1 MTGALRVL
9 IASGDATAADNL
21 AHQVETAGYRVM
33 ARVTSG
39 KEAVAL
45 AETRHPD
52 LVLVDTKLRGKMSI
66 PAVLK
71 KIQTFCNIPV
81 VVIAS
86 SDEDVPVL
94 RRNAL
99 LPNGLLVRP
108 FGIRQFRQVTRSTVY
123 RHYPEAGLNQNG
135 GDNQRY
141 ANQVMNRIAHDINNS
156 LSSALANIQISRRS
170 CITSDDIL
178 CEHLNSAEASVLRA
192 RDQSLQLLTPVAMP
206 AKETRAPHKTKVLP
220 ERPQKVM
227 AHKRGAT
234 MHYRILLMD
243 DEPAILSATSEMLS
257 FLGHEVTVAENGD
270 TAITL
275 YKQAQASAMPFDAVI
290 LDITVPGGKGAQETL
305 PQLRTF
311 DPEVRAI
318 ISTGYAT
325 HPLVVSFSASGF
337 VAALVKPY
345 GFKELEESLSKAFQ
359 S

>member
-1 MTGALRVL
+1 MPVALRVL
-9 IASGDATAADNL
+9 IAAGDLSAADNL
-21 AHQVETAGYRVM
+21 AHQVKTAGYRVM
-33 ARVTSG
+33 AQVSSG
-39 KEAVAL
+39 KEAIAL

-52 LVLVDTKLRGKMSI
+52 LVLVDTNLRGKMSI

-94 RRNAL
+94 RRNAII
-99 LPNGLLVRP
+99 PKGFLVRP
-108 FGIRQFRQVTRSTVY
+108 FGIRQFRQVTGAAVS
-123 RHYPEAGLNQNG
+123 RHSPEVGMDQNG
-135 GDNQRY
+135 GDKQLY
-141 ANQVMNRIAHDINNS
+141 ASQVVNRIAHDINNS

-170 CITSDDIL
+170 CIPDDLL
-178 CEHLNSAEASVLRA
+178 CGHLDSAEASVLRA
-192 RDQSLQLLTPVAMP
+192 RDHSLQLLTPGVIP
-206 AKETRAPHKTKVLP
+206 EKETRALPKAKVLK
-220 ERPQKVM
+220 ERPQKV
-227 AHKRGAT
+227 AAQKRSAT
-234 MHYRILLMD
+234 THYRILLMD

-270 TAITL
+270 TALTL
-275 YKQAQASAMPFDAVI
+275 YKQAQADAVPFDAVI

-305 PQLRTF
+305 PQLRTL
-311 DPEVRAI
+311 DPGVRAI

-325 HPLVVSFSASGF
+325 HPLVVSFSTSGF